1 MTVGDIAD
9 AVDGTLHGVDA
20 ATIVSDVVV
29 DSRGAVPG
37 AMYVAI
43 AGERVDGHDFAEQSV
58 AAGCSVV
65 LSAGE
70 LARVDGSA
78 VPAIVVDDPVLAL
91 GRLARAVRRDRLRCK
106 VVAITG
112 SSGKTST
119 KDLLASVLSAVGST
133 VSPKGSFNTEVGLPL
148 TVLSADEGTEFLILE
163 MGMRGLGHIGYL
175 VDIARPDVGVILNVG
190 SAHVGML
197 GSREGIA
204 EAKGELAAGLATD
217 AVAVLNADDS
227 QVRGMASRT
236 AAQVVTFGESPAA
249 SVRAESVRLDDHA
262 RASFDLVDDR
272 NGEHLS
278 AQVALQLV
286 GEHYVSNALAV
297 AATALSLGVSVEL
310 VARELSNAAV
320 QSKWRM
326 EVSEAPGGFTVINDA
341 YNANPESMRAAL
353 KTLVALGRG
362 RRTWAVLG
370 EMRELGDDAMTEHD
384 AIGRLA
390 VRLDVSQ
397 LVCVGAGTRV
407 MHIAASN
414 EGSWSE
420 ESVFVPD
427 VDAAIAFVEAS
438 VKSGDVVLVK
448 ASRSVGL
455 ERVAQ
460 ALLEPVSS

>member
-1 MTVGDIAD
+1 
-9 AVDGTLHGVDA
+9 
-20 ATIVSDVVV
+20 
-29 DSRGAVPG
+29 
-37 AMYVAI
+37 
-43 AGERVDGHDFAEQSV
+43 
-58 AAGCSVV
+58 
-65 LSAGE
+65 
-70 LARVDGSA
+70 
-78 VPAIVVDDPVLAL
+78 
-91 GRLARAVRRDRLRCK
+91 
-106 VVAITG
+106 
-112 SSGKTST
+112 
-119 KDLLASVLSAVGST
+119 
-133 VSPKGSFNTEVGLPL
+133 
-148 TVLSADEGTEFLILE
+148 

-370 EMRELGDDAMTEHD
+370 EMRELGDDALTEHD